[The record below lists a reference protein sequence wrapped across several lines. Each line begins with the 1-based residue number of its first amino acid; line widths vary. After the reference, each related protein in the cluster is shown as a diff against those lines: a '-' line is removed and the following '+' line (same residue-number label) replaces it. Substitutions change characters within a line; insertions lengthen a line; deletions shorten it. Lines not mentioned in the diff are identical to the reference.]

1 MRKMKTNIRYIL
13 LSILAICGMLTSCTE
28 ETPLSNSSDNPS
40 SGKVILSYSVN
51 NQVQS
56 RAETDEGWKDFNE
69 NKVTRLDLFIFPADN
84 RNVIYYH
91 ETFKDNH
98 DAQTG
103 GYTTWDIPRTSIS
116 PDMLET
122 GDEVYLIANY
132 NFTSPSSI
140 ISKSDLNITLNGLD
154 CDAKQD
160 DFVMTGK
167 AIVNKSNT
175 SNDVT
180 IQVDLIRVT
189 AKVCLSFASPTD
201 WNDVSYR
208 FVHYAPTSA
217 LLEENETEHLKSQ
230 ILSTSPSEEGLTE
243 VNTQTTENLYTDEG
257 KQKLVLYSY
266 ANDWYKPNP
275 NTEENPDINGGTIV
289 DGDQIYMEAPIDPD
303 KQTYILLKAP
313 FNGKDW
319 YYKVP
324 VNYQLPED
332 NDAITPDE
340 SYKDLYRLQR
350 NYIYDITVTID
361 REGGSEKKPVETDFT
376 IVVEP
381 WEEKYINV
389 PAFE

>member
-1 MRKMKTNIRYIL
+1 MKTNIQYLL
-13 LSILAICGMLTSCTE
+13 LSILAICGMLASCTE
-28 ETPLSNSSDNPS
+28 ETPLNNASSNSS
-40 SGKVILSYSVN
+40 SGKVILSYSVSN
-51 NQVQS
+51 PVQS
-56 RAETDEGWKDFNE
+56 RADTDEGWTNFNE

-84 RNVIYYH
+84 GKVIYYD
-91 ETFKDNH
+91 ETFDENH

-103 GYTTWDIPRTSIS
+103 EYTTWNIPRTLIS

-132 NFTSPSSI
+132 DFTSPSSI
-140 ISKSDLNITLNGLD
+140 TSKSDLDITLMNLD

-167 AIVNKSNT
+167 AIVNKSST

-180 IQVDLIRVT
+180 IQVDLIRVA
-189 AKVCLSFASPTD
+189 AKICLSFASQTE
-201 WNDVSYR
+201 WNEVSYR
-208 FVHYAPTSA
+208 FVHYAQTSA
-217 LLEENETEHLKSQ
+217 LLEENETEHVASQ
-230 ILSTSPSEEGLTE
+230 VLSISPSEDGLTE
-243 VNTQTTENLYTDEG
+243 VNTQTTQNLYTDEG

-275 NTEENPDINGGTIV
+275 NTEPNPDINGGTVV
-289 DGDQIYMEAPIDPD
+289 DGDQIYTEAPIDPD

-324 VNYQLPED
+324 VNYQLPDD
-332 NDAITPDE
+332 NDGVNIKPED
-340 SYKDLYRLQR
+340 YRHLYRLQR

-361 REGGSEKKPVETDFT
+361 REGGPESEPVPVDNLE
-376 IVVEP
+376 VVVVP
-381 WEEKYINV
+381 WEEKEIEV